1 MKKQST
7 LIVSI
12 ILLIVF
18 VIFALLNTATVKVNL
33 LFGTVK
39 TPLVLLILICMLIG
53 ALIIYLLSWTNHLK
67 VTKELKALRESKV
80 SPKEVAKLRQQID
93 RLQKENARLKAPAA
107 AKPITTHPAES
118 SQPAKSAQP

>member
-12 ILLIVF
+12 VLLIVF

-33 LFGTVK
+33 LFSTVK

-67 VTKELKALRESKV
+67 VTKELKALRESKA
-80 SPKEVAKLRQQID
+80 SPKEVAKLRQQIAK
-93 RLQKENARLKAPAA
+93 LQKENAQLKKAPTSAQPAA
-107 AKPITTHPAES
+107 T
-118 SQPAKSAQP
+118 QPAKSAQS